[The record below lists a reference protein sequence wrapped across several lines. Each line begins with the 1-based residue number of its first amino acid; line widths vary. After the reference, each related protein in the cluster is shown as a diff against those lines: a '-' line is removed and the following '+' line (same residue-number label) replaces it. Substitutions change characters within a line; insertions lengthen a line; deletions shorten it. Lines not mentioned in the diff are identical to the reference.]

1 MPLAVNFGGHSHGS
15 GSRMELGEHRK
26 LEECPGLSSAPVTV
40 AGPLPTSAP
49 LSPSGAGGPAP
60 WAGILTAPLDLPPGG
75 PEGVGPAQD
84 SCHVGLSKE
93 CPAAWSS
100 CPSP

>member
-1 MPLAVNFGGHSHGS
+1 MS
-15 GSRMELGEHRK
+15 
-26 LEECPGLSSAPVTV
+26 GLSSAPVTV

-84 SCHVGLSKE
+84 SCHVGLSKG

-100 CPSP
+100 RPSP